1 MSESA
6 AAFAIHLPVS
16 GEPVSEMR
24 PMSGCV
30 TSAAPA
36 GSPWPVITLKTPLG
50 NRSAANS
57 ASLIVLTGVVS
68 AGLSTTVL
76 PVASAGPIFQIAIIS
91 G

>member
-1 MSESA
+1 MSTS
-6 AAFAIHLPVS
+6 S
-16 GEPVSEMR
+16 S
-24 PMSGCV
+24 V

-36 GSPWPVITLKTPLG
+36 SFPPAMTFRTPRG
-50 NRSAANS
+50 TASAASS
-57 ASLIVLTGVVS
+57 ARRSVDIGVVG